1 MTNDDYKL
9 IGNSEVGMIRGKRF
23 SLKEI
28 RRFEEA
34 VMRTQT
40 DGQIECMMLFF
51 CETLHDV
58 LDADETQIFR
68 VMRRLNEHLARFMLD
83 IRTPEFNIDDIRLR
97 VYEKTNYIFAMSE
110 DDRQHIRAMLAEN
123 GYDPDWVES
132 EQDRKEEEEKHGK
145 GETANGE
152 V

>member
-1 MTNDDYKL
+1 MTNDDYRL

-51 CETLHDV
+51 CETIHDI
-58 LDADETQIFR
+58 LGSDEGDIFR
-68 VMRRLNEHLARFMLD
+68 VMSRLNEHLTQFMQD
-83 IRTPEFNIDDIRLR
+83 IRNPGFNIDDIRLR

-110 DDRQHIRAMLAEN
+110 DDRLHIRELLAEH

-132 EQDRKEEEEKHGK
+132 ELAEKEAA
-145 GETANGE
+145 ANDHDI
-152 V
+152 

>member
-1 MTNDDYKL
+1 MTNDDYRL

-51 CETLHDV
+51 CETLHDI
-58 LDADETQIFR
+58 LGSDEGDIFR
-68 VMRRLNEHLARFMLD
+68 VMSRLNEHLVQFMQD
-83 IRTPEFNIDDIRLR
+83 IRKPGFNIDDIRLR

-110 DDRQHIRAMLAEN
+110 DDRLHIRGLLAEH

-132 EQDRKEEEEKHGK
+132 ELAEKEEA
-145 GETANGE
+145 ANDHDI
-152 V
+152 

>member
-1 MTNDDYKL
+1 MTNDDYRI

-51 CETLHDV
+51 CETLHDI
-58 LDADETQIFR
+58 LGSDEGDIFR
-68 VMRRLNEHLARFMLD
+68 VMSRLNEHLVQFMQD
-83 IRTPEFNIDDIRLR
+83 IRKPGFNIDDIRLR

-110 DDRQHIRAMLAEN
+110 DDRLHIRGLLAEH

-132 EQDRKEEEEKHGK
+132 ELAEKEEA
-145 GETANGE
+145 ANDHDI
-152 V
+152 

>member
-1 MTNDDYKL
+1 MTNDDYRL

-51 CETLHDV
+51 CETLHEI
-58 LDADETQIFR
+58 LGSDEGDIFR
-68 VMRRLNEHLARFMLD
+68 VMSRLNEHLTQFMQD
-83 IRTPEFNIDDIRLR
+83 IRKPGFNIDDIRLR

-110 DDRQHIRAMLAEN
+110 DDRLHIREMLAEH

-132 EQDRKEEEEKHGK
+132 ELAEKEEA
-145 GETANGE
+145 ANDHDI
-152 V
+152 